1 VNSSFLKPPMTQTKS
16 CFPSTC
22 NSTVYLSF
30 RYSLHLLL
38 SLLSLRVLL
47 SLLFSFLFSLIIINL
62 RNRMWFIVVCALINN
77 DNVITVIKMLWT
89 QEAQPSESTTNQCQK
104 KCFFSECKLKKALR
118 DNSKLPNQIVRLIA
132 VVVKW
137 YMSSLY
143 VHFVIRLGN
152 SVSTA
157 IEFQLIICHGI
168 RYIFSTKAGIICSP
182 LHLHVH
188 IWTAMWLYRDI
199 PFYGNQMDNITIC
212 NKHKTTHCSTN
223 CFLGSNISNSK

>member
-1 VNSSFLKPPMTQTKS
+1 VQHVQFLFFPLIFWAVSYFFYFVEVKPPIFPFFGQACVTK
-16 CFPSTC
+16 
-22 NSTVYLSF
+22 LKID
-30 RYSLHLLL
+30 L
-38 SLLSLRVLL
+38 SLTGCFRCTCR
-47 SLLFSFLFSLIIINL
+47 LIIKQSVS
-62 RNRMWFIVVCALINN
+62 WFIVVCALINN

-89 QEAQPSESTTNQCQK
+89 QEVQPSESTTNQCQK